1 MRQSDTDPYLYD
13 MDLFSDE
20 RKRLDDIEGTLRA
33 ETPRVTSMFD
43 IFTRLARDDG
53 KPPAEGQFRTGGS
66 WRAEA
71 FARHRARR
79 RRHLILAVLLAVL
92 IAILL
97 LELS

>member
-1 MRQSDTDPYLYD
+1 
-13 MDLFSDE
+13 MDLLPGE

-33 ETPRVTSMFD
+33 EMSRVASMFD
-43 IFTRLARDDG
+43 MFTRLARDDG

-66 WRAEA
+66 WRADA

-79 RRHLILAVLLAVL
+79 RRHLILAILLAAP
-92 IAILL
+92 IAILI

>member
-1 MRQSDTDPYLYD
+1 
-13 MDLFSDE
+13 MDLLPDE
-20 RKRLDDIEGTLRA
+20 RKRLDDIEGILRA
-33 ETPRVTSMFD
+33 EMSGVASMFD
-43 IFTRLARDDG
+43 IFTRLTRDDG

-79 RRHLILAVLLAVL
+79 RRHLILAILLAVP
-92 IAILL
+92 IAILI